1 MFRYMS
7 KPEFL
12 EQALNH
18 EVLTL
23 EQEKELKNKLPDDKY
38 KEQLV
43 LNNLKFAYS
52 FSNKYAFKFKNSHLT
67 SEDFF
72 SVCCNALVKAAESFE
87 IKHNVKFYSYASV
100 AILNACNKYIN
111 SNLNQFHLSCHT
123 QKTFKKIKA
132 YKQEFKEKFGRSPKE
147 STLKKALGVTSEM
160 LLAYKTRLKVPENL
174 NKELDS
180 GDEKIDIF
188 NVDQE
193 QAFELAD
200 TKDRL
205 EIIKN
210 CLEIL
215 SEREK
220 DIVIKNYGLF
230 GEDRLNLAN
239 IGKKYKITRER
250 VRQLRNIALSKIQKF
265 FKQNQI
271 KEVL

>member
-1 MFRYMS
+1 MS